1 MKNLIELLA
10 AGNAQSTCLSAA
22 HSAPLTYSALRQLSQ
37 YVQTAFN
44 QVGIGRNDRVALV
57 LPNSAEMAA
66 SFVTVAC
73 CCTSAPL
80 NPSYRADEFEFY
92 LNDLNAK
99 ALVVEKGSSSPAVAV
114 AAKMGIALIEL
125 EPTPT
130 LGAGSF
136 TLNMNGLA
144 PKAAQHPGDA
154 QPDDVALVLHT
165 SGTTS
170 RPKIVP
176 LTHRN
181 VSASAQNIATS
192 TRFSSTDRGLN
203 VMPLFH
209 IHGLIA
215 GILAPLSQGGEVY
228 CTSGFNA

>member
-1 MKNLIELLA
+1 MKTLNQLLA
-10 AGNAQSTCLSAA
+10 FGHDQSICLTAA
-22 HSAPLTYSALRQLSQ
+22 NSAPLTYAGLRQLND
-37 YVQTAFN
+37 YVRQKFN
-44 QVGIGRNDRVALV
+44 EFGIGRNDRVAIV

-92 LNDLNAK
+92 LNDLNSK
-99 ALVVEKGSSSPAVAV
+99 ALVVEKGSNSPAVAV

-136 TLNMNGLA
+136 TLNMNGLP
-144 PKAAQHPGDA
+144 PKAAQHPGQA

-181 VSASAQNIATS
+181 VCASAQNIAQS
-192 TRFSSTDRGLN
+192 TRFSSSDRGLN

-209 IHGLIA
+209 IHGLIGA
-215 GILAPLSQGGEVY
+215 AVSRRRSLLHQRLQCLEV
-228 CTSGFNA
+228 F